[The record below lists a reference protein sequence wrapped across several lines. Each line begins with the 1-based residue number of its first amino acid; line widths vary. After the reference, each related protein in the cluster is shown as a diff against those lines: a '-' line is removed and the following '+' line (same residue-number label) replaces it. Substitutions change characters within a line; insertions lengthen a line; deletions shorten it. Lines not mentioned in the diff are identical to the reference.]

1 MALAA
6 VPTQSGAALPCSV
19 EAEESVVGAAL
30 LHPETFIRAAH
41 AVQGE
46 DFHHPALRAIF
57 EALVELDRASKPLD
71 VLTVAEQMTTAGT
84 LDKLRAVG
92 GADFLTELQMRV
104 ISVENVEYHAKLIA
118 TKAERRRWIQVAS
131 QIAAR
136 GFSPN
141 EDDETFLAETDRA
154 LLAAASAARV
164 QTGGPVAMKAM
175 MNRYAKDLQ
184 TRYEQGKDGRKMTGF
199 PTGLERIDS
208 ATAGLQ
214 RGDLVIIAGRP
225 SMGKSAL
232 AGGFAH
238 AAAKSGV
245 HCLFLSLEMPA
256 VSLLGRMI
264 AADAPIDADRLRRGD
279 MESHHWVRASASFGR
294 LATLPIWWDDTAP
307 MTFTQIRSTARR
319 WRLTA
324 AKDKDAMVVIDY
336 LGLVAL
342 DRRNKNDTHQNQIA
356 EITRGL
362 KLLAKELNA
371 PVVLLAQLNREL
383 ERRPDK
389 RPKLSDLRDSGSLE
403 QDGDLILF
411 VYRDEVYDPDTKD
424 KGIAEIIIGKQR
436 NGPTGV
442 ERAAFVAEYAAFQN
456 LEPSRE
462 TADHWE
468 RS

>member
-1 MALAA
+1 
-6 VPTQSGAALPCSV
+6 
-19 EAEESVVGAAL
+19 
-30 LHPETFIRAAH
+30 
-41 AVQGE
+41 
-46 DFHHPALRAIF
+46 
-57 EALVELDRASKPLD
+57 
-71 VLTVAEQMTTAGT
+71 
-84 LDKLRAVG
+84 
-92 GADFLTELQMRV
+92 
-104 ISVENVEYHAKLIA
+104 
-118 TKAERRRWIQVAS
+118 
-131 QIAAR
+131 
-136 GFSPN
+136 
-141 EDDETFLAETDRA
+141 
-154 LLAAASAARV
+154 
-164 QTGGPVAMKAM
+164 
-175 MNRYAKDLQ
+175 
-184 TRYEQGKDGRKMTGF
+184 
-199 PTGLERIDS
+199 
-208 ATAGLQ
+208 
-214 RGDLVIIAGRP
+214 
-225 SMGKSAL
+225 
-232 AGGFAH
+232 
-238 AAAKSGV
+238 
-245 HCLFLSLEMPA
+245 
-256 VSLLGRMI
+256 
-264 AADAPIDADRLRRGD
+264 
-279 MESHHWVRASASFGR
+279 
-294 LATLPIWWDDTAP
+294 
-307 MTFTQIRSTARR
+307 
-319 WRLTA
+319 
-324 AKDKDAMVVIDY
+324 MVVIDY